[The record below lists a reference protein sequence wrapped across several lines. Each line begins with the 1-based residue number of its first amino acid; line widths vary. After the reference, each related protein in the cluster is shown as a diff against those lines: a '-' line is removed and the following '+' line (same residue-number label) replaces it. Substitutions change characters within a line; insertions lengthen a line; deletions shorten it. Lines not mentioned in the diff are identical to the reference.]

1 MSQQTRPQS
10 LRAFTLVELL
20 VVIGIIALLISILLP
35 ALAKARDAAVTVQ
48 CASNLRQLTTCMLM
62 YEQDYK
68 GGLVV
73 HWTKGNLWP
82 YLLKPYFSKL
92 PKGTAPGQTEVR
104 DKILQCPAASDKA
117 SPDSDKSPT
126 QTPFE
131 QFYTE
136 NAAGSTTN
144 ENAFKVQAS
153 YGMNRYLYDT
163 HLQTDQLLTNQ
174 GFWSVVYPTA
184 NFFTLQKISA
194 RQTAPIP
201 LMFDCRWREAYCDSN
216 TVGYFP
222 TDKVFSDP
230 SKGGGGQMTLIATRR
245 HKRQVNIALMDL
257 SVRTIPL
264 PELWSY
270 KWRPNWT
277 APATLPKVPW

>member
-1 MSQQTRPQS
+1 MSSELNRHRS

-35 ALAKARDAAVTVQ
+35 ALSKARDAAVTVQ

-92 PKGTAPGQTEVR
+92 PKGVAPGQTEVR
-104 DKILQCPAASDKA
+104 DKILLCPAATEKPT
-117 SPDSDKSPT
+117 PDSDKSPT
-126 QTPFE
+126 QSPF
-131 QFYTE
+131 QAFYTE

-174 GFWSVVYPTA
+174 GFWSVVYPTS

-194 RQTAPIP
+194 RQPNPIP
-201 LMFDCRWREAYCDSN
+201 LFFDCRWREAYVDHNDSY
-216 TVGYFP
+216 YFP
-222 TDKVFSDP
+222 YDTKYVDKEMS
-230 SKGGGGQMTLIATRR
+230 LIATRR
-245 HKRQVNIALMDL
+245 HKRQVNVALMDL
-257 SVRTIPL
+257 SVRTIPM

-270 KWRPNWT
+270 KWRPNYT
-277 APATLPKVPW
+277 PPATLPKVPW